1 MIDMRTVTQVSAV
14 VAAFVIIEVLGA
26 QPAFAQGMKWR
37 GSGGWGP
44 GGQYMGMYDP
54 KSVETVKGEVVSVD
68 FVTPMKGMTRG
79 VHLVLKTEKESIP
92 VHLGPSWFIENQDV
106 KLEPKDTVEVK
117 GARVTSAGKPAII
130 AAEVKKGDAVLTL
143 RDASGFPAW
152 SAMRRR

>member
-1 MIDMRTVTQVSAV
+1 
-14 VAAFVIIEVLGA
+14 
-26 QPAFAQGMKWR
+26 
-37 GSGGWGP
+37 
-44 GGQYMGMYDP
+44 MYDP

-92 VHLGPSWFIENQDV
+92 VQ
-106 KLEPKDTVEVK
+106 
-117 GARVTSAGKPAII
+117 ARVTLAGKPAII

>member
-1 MIDMRTVTQVSAV
+1 MIDMRTVAQVSAV

-92 VHLGPSWFIENQDV
+92 VQ
-106 KLEPKDTVEVK
+106 
-117 GARVTSAGKPAII
+117 ARVTLAGKPAII